1 VLYEVYVK
9 RVFGTFWNDL
19 SEKVMGLD
27 GGCLRRDKAQPDC
40 YAMDVGID
48 GEDRF
53 SAGKEKEDGCGLRPD
68 AGERS
73 ELGHR
78 LGSAHATD
86 EIEGEGSSGFVQPC
100 KDLLDTSAFLVGQAA
115 GANRLGDG

>member
-1 VLYEVYVK
+1 MKGEL
-9 RVFGTFWNDL
+9 GTFRNNL
-19 SEKVMGLD
+19 AEEVMGLD
-27 GGCLRRDKAQPDC
+27 GGCLRRDKAQPDRHP
-40 YAMDVGID
+40 MDVGVD
-48 GEDRF
+48 GEDWF
-53 SAGKEKEDGCGLRPD
+53 SAGEEQEDGCGLRPD

-115 GANRLGDG
+115 GADCLGDG